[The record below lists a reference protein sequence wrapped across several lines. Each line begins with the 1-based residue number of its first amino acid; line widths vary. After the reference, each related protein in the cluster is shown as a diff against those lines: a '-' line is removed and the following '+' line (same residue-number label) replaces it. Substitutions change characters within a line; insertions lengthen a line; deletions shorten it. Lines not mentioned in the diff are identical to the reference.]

1 MHQRSAHAATCD
13 VARLLRAGD
22 YARQSTSIRLSTSA
36 AANFVQTSP
45 CPRQDTLQLLVH
57 MWVTLGSARKLQHL
71 HGLAN
76 DRLAGSSTRSN
87 HCERTIRS
95 RGLARIAETLA
106 QACQSAAQYVS
117 SRTIKLLHGS
127 CMKDILRSRRS

>member
-36 AANFVQTSP
+36 AANFVQTYP

-57 MWVTLGSARKLQHL
+57 MWVTLSSARKVQHL
-71 HGLAN
+71 HGLTN
-76 DRLAGSSTRSN
+76 DRLAGKFNMFKSLQKN
-87 HCERTIRS
+87 HS
-95 RGLARIAETLA
+95 VRGLARVVETLA
-106 QACQSAAQYVS
+106 QSMPERCTVHNMYIVERPNFLMEAVWK
-117 SRTIKLLHGS
+117 IF
-127 CMKDILRSRRS
+127 